1 MTTAVQAE
9 IAADSMAG
17 KDQRRKSGRVAFS
30 RGIPARIFAI
40 DGTWS
45 RDCMM
50 LDAGD
55 AGAKLEFEVSIADLN
70 LKEFLLQL
78 STTGVFRRCE
88 LAWVNGEQI
97 GVHFLKPPAKPAGRP
112 KRK

>member
-1 MTTAVQAE
+1 M
-9 IAADSMAG
+9 G
-17 KDQRRKSGRVAFS
+17 KDQRKSGRVAFTN
-30 RGIPARIFAI
+30 GIPARIVAI
-40 DGTWS
+40 DGTWW
-45 RDCMM
+45 RDCVM

-55 AGAKLEFEVSIADLN
+55 AGAKLEFEVSIADLD

-97 GVHFLKPPAKPAGRP
+97 GVHFLKPSGGPEGRP

>member
-1 MTTAVQAE
+1 MTTAFQAE
-9 IAADSMAG
+9 IVTDSMAE

-30 RGIPARIFAI
+30 RGIPARLVAI

-45 RDCMM
+45 RDCVM

-55 AGAKLEFEVSIADLN
+55 AGAKLEFEVSIAELN
-70 LKEFLLQL
+70 LKEFFLQL

-88 LAWVNGEQI
+88 LAWVNGQQI
-97 GVHFLKPPAKPAGRP
+97 GVHFLKGKSPGRP
-112 KRK
+112 KRR

>member
-1 MTTAVQAE
+1 MV
-9 IAADSMAG
+9 G
-17 KDQRRKSGRVAFS
+17 KDQRRTSGRVAFS
-30 RGIPARIFAI
+30 RGIPARIVAI
-40 DGTWS
+40 DGAWS
-45 RDCMM
+45 RDCVM

-70 LKEFLLQL
+70 LKEFFLQL

-97 GVHFLKPPAKPAGRP
+97 GVHFLKSKPAGP
-112 KRK
+112 AKRK